1 MTNSIKCLILLS
13 LLFSANQLIAQT
25 KNKLQN
31 LNSGTNSSSNQNNT
45 NSGNVVN
52 NVVNTVTGAVGGGGS
67 LSNDKIVNGLK
78 EALNVST
85 RNAVNITSVTDGFF
99 KNPEIFIPFPPEV
112 KQVRDVV
119 EKVGMKPQVDEFVK
133 QLNRAAETAVKEAT
147 PIFVGAI
154 TSMTISDGMQ
164 LLKGGDNA
172 ATKFLENKTRPQ
184 LYSKF
189 TPVVQSAL
197 DKVQITRYWNPIF
210 TQYNKYGSTLNSVGS
225 LFGQGNKVPANVN
238 PDLKGYVTNKALDG
252 LFKMM
257 AKEETK
263 IRKDPAARVND
274 LLKTVFGSF

>member
-1 MTNSIKCLILLS
+1 MIKSIKFFLLAGFV
-13 LLFSANQLIAQT
+13 LGCIGANSQT
-25 KNKLQN
+25 TNKLQN
-31 LNSGTNSSSNQNNT
+31 LNSGSGSTSNQNN
-45 NSGNVVN
+45 NSGNIVN
-52 NVVNTVTGAVGGGGS
+52 NVVNAVTGAASGGG
-67 LSNDKIVNGLK
+67 LSNDKIVSGLK

-112 KQVRDVV
+112 KQVREVV
-119 EKVGMKPQVDEFVK
+119 EKAGMKPQVDEFVK

-154 TSMTISDGMQ
+154 TSMTIADGMQ

-197 DKVQITRYWNPIF
+197 DKVQISRYWNPIF
-210 TQYNKYGSTLNSVGS
+210 TQYNKVGSTLNSVGS
-225 LFGQGNKVPANVN
+225 LFGQGNNIPANVN
-238 PDLKGYVTNKALDG
+238 PDLKAYVTNKALDG

>member
-1 MTNSIKCLILLS
+1 MIKSIKFFLLS
-13 LLFSANQLIAQT
+13 GFILAYICANSQT
-25 KNKLQN
+25 TNKLQN
-31 LNSGTNSSSNQNNT
+31 LNSGSGSTSNQNN
-45 NSGNVVN
+45 NSGNIVN
-52 NVVNTVTGAVGGGGS
+52 NVVNAVTGAASGGG
-67 LSNDKIVNGLK
+67 LSNDKIVSGLK

-112 KQVRDVV
+112 KQVREVV
-119 EKVGMKPQVDEFVK
+119 EKAGMKPQVDEFVK

-154 TSMTISDGMQ
+154 TSMTIADGMQ

-210 TQYNKYGSTLNSVGS
+210 TQYNKVGSTLNSVGS
-225 LFGQGNKVPANVN
+225 LFGQGRNIPANVN
-238 PDLKGYVTNKALDG
+238 PDLKAYVTNKALDG

>member
-1 MTNSIKCLILLS
+1 MIKSIKFFLLAGFV
-13 LLFSANQLIAQT
+13 LGYIGANSQT
-25 KNKLQN
+25 TNKLQN
-31 LNSGTNSSSNQNNT
+31 LNSGSGSTSNQNN
-45 NSGNVVN
+45 NSGNIVN
-52 NVVNTVTGAVGGGGS
+52 NVVNAVTGAASGGG
-67 LSNDKIVNGLK
+67 LSNDKIVSGLK

-112 KQVRDVV
+112 KQVREVV
-119 EKVGMKPQVDEFVK
+119 EKAGMKPQVDEFVK

-154 TSMTISDGMQ
+154 TSMTIADGMQ

-197 DKVQITRYWNPIF
+197 DKVQISRYWNPIF
-210 TQYNKYGSTLNSVGS
+210 TQYNKVGSTLNSVGS
-225 LFGQGNKVPANVN
+225 LFGQGNNIPANVN
-238 PDLKGYVTNKALDG
+238 PDLKAYVTNKALDG